1 MDARCYSFDIFV
13 KMKNLYQSLILLSII
28 PLSFNSLLA
37 QDLKGIVLDSITN
50 NPILGV
56 NIHIKDKKAGTSTNK
71 NGEFSLNHIIHDT
84 DNDTLYFSHIG
95 YLAKEISCRDL
106 LSTGNTVLLSK
117 RIQNVDEVKI
127 TSSQKR
133 KPQLKYSKLASLKEG
148 LYSFGALMLGSNI
161 YVIGGN
167 STFQSDEALKAFAL
181 YGDDFLKKHKANFSW
196 QNYSENMYTYDIQSD
211 EWATSNTK
219 FRKRAYHNINYYN
232 NKIIVLGGKR
242 LTANRK
248 YELLDETIEIFD
260 IKAETKTVDSTNP
273 HQAINFASVVYESN
287 LIVMGGSTKLKP
299 DGTKLYSKKA
309 HLLNLETG
317 YWYELNEM
325 PAAKE
330 VKGVLVNNKIFLIG
344 GLNTT
349 PLYEIE
355 SYNITTGE
363 WQTESHLYFPV
374 ERPALTY
381 YDGTIYIYENG
392 TIQTYDIESKNV
404 LSFSVDLYLNY
415 SELFVAKN
423 KLLILGGY
431 FKDEYSTTP
440 SPYLYSIDM
449 MTFK

>member
-1 MDARCYSFDIFV
+1 
-13 KMKNLYQSLILLSII
+13 MKNLYQFLILLSII
-28 PLSFNSLLA
+28 SLSFNSLLA
-37 QDLKGIVLDSITN
+37 QNIKGIVLDSITN

-56 NIHIKDKKAGTSTNK
+56 NIHIKDKKTGTSTNK
-71 NGEFSLNHIIHDT
+71 NGEFSLNHTSQDT
-84 DNDTLYFSHIG
+84 DNDTLCFSHIG
-95 YLAKEISCRDL
+95 YRTKEIRNRDL
-106 LSTGNTVLLSK
+106 RSTGFTVLLSESA
-117 RIQNVDEVKI
+117 QNVDEVKI

-133 KPQLKYSKLASLKEG
+133 KPTVRYSKLASMKEG
-148 LYSFGALMLGSNI
+148 LYSFGSLMLEENI
-161 YVIGGN
+161 YIIGGN
-167 STFQSDEALKAFAL
+167 KSYVNNETLRAYTLH
-181 YGDDFLKKHKANFSW
+181 GDDFLKKHKANFSW
-196 QNYSENMYTYDIQSD
+196 QNYSENMYTYDIQSN
-211 EWATSNTK
+211 EWTTSNTK

-248 YELLDETIEIFD
+248 YELLDETIEIYD
-260 IKAETKTVDSTNP
+260 IKTGTKTVDRTNP

-287 LIVMGGSTKLKP
+287 LIVMGGSTKLKS
-299 DGTKLYSKKA
+299 DGTKKYTNKA

-317 YWYELNEM
+317 YWYKLNDM
-325 PAAKE
+325 RVAKE
-330 VKGVLVNNKIFLIG
+330 VKGILINNKIFLIG

-349 PLYEIE
+349 PLNEIE